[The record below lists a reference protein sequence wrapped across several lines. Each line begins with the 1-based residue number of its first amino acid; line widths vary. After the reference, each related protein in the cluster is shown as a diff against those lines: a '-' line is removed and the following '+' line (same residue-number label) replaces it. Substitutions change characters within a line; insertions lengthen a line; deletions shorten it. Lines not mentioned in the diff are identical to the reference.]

1 MESRSPDAEQT
12 DEQRSQRAAAMR
24 SGADVNAEATV
35 GEEVAAEQSDI
46 DRRAGED
53 SVIGTN
59 DSEADVPFD
68 GQADTP
74 VSDEAGITDAL
85 TPEPTR
91 ANARILEANADAN
104 QEADAADRADNEST
118 DADVANSTASAEA
131 PSAGATA
138 SASITRSRGTR
149 ADGTIAT
156 PPTPAGNRRNKTPR
170 GPRTTQPAA
179 PAAEHRPPSQPSAST
194 RRVPRWAFLPF
205 IALSTVHVIALAFH
219 NDALAAPT
227 KLGLMPLLA
236 FAVLV
241 GARGLRATA
250 PIALLLTA
258 ILFSW
263 LGDGAG
269 TFVPFLPT
277 LPMMLAFFGIA
288 HLAYIALF
296 WRHLRVRKFP
306 LAAALLVVWWAAM
319 VIVIAPAAK
328 ELAVAVAAYGI
339 VLGLTAAFAT
349 RCSPMVLV
357 GALFFLASDTILAF
371 MLFLPDLT
379 PPITDAA
386 VMFTYTLGQGLIAAG
401 ALATLRRRQNE
412 TPA

>member
-1 MESRSPDAEQT
+1 MDSRSPDAEQT
-12 DEQRSQRAAAMR
+12 DEQQDQHRAEDDSSLEVTDTAVDQDQPD
-24 SGADVNAEATV
+24 SG
-35 GEEVAAEQSDI
+35 
-46 DRRAGED
+46 DR
-53 SVIGTN
+53 
-59 DSEADVPFD
+59 
-68 GQADTP
+68 
-74 VSDEAGITDAL
+74 
-85 TPEPTR
+85 
-91 ANARILEANADAN
+91 
-104 QEADAADRADNEST
+104 
-118 DADVANSTASAEA
+118 EA
-131 PSAGATA
+131 P
-138 SASITRSRGTR
+138 
-149 ADGTIAT
+149 ADGTSD
-156 PPTPAGNRRNKTPR
+156 
-170 GPRTTQPAA
+170 
-179 PAAEHRPPSQPSAST
+179 AAENRPQNGSPIETVSEVSPAKSSRQAQARATT

-205 IALSTVHVIALAFH
+205 IALSAIHVIALAFH
-219 NDALAAPT
+219 NEALAAPT

-250 PIALLLTA
+250 PIALLLA
-258 ILFSW
+258 AVLFSW

-269 TFVPFLPT
+269 VFVPFFPT

-296 WRHLRVRKFP
+296 WRHLRIRKFP
-306 LAAALLVVWWAAM
+306 LAAALLIVWWAAM

-349 RCSPMVLV
+349 RCSPMVLI

-401 ALATLRRRQNE
+401 ALATLRRRQS
-412 TPA
+412 AVAA

>member
-1 MESRSPDAEQT
+1 MDSRSPDAEQT
-12 DEQRSQRAAAMR
+12 DKQQDQHRAENDSAHKGTETAVNQDQPDAEDR
-24 SGADVNAEATV
+24 EAPADDASDVAESRPQDGSPIETTSAATV
-35 GEEVAAEQSDI
+35 TPAKSS
-46 DRRAGED
+46 RRA
-53 SVIGTN
+53 
-59 DSEADVPFD
+59 
-68 GQADTP
+68 
-74 VSDEAGITDAL
+74 
-85 TPEPTR
+85 
-91 ANARILEANADAN
+91 
-104 QEADAADRADNEST
+104 
-118 DADVANSTASAEA
+118 
-131 PSAGATA
+131 
-138 SASITRSRGTR
+138 RSRT
-149 ADGTIAT
+149 
-156 PPTPAGNRRNKTPR
+156 
-170 GPRTTQPAA
+170 AA
-179 PAAEHRPPSQPSAST
+179 

-219 NDALAAPT
+219 NDALATPT

-250 PIALLLTA
+250 PIALLLAA

-269 TFVPFLPT
+269 VFVPFLPT

-296 WRHLRVRKFP
+296 WRHLRVRKFS
-306 LAAALLVVWWAAM
+306 LAAALLIVWWAAM

-371 MLFLPDLT
+371 MLFLPELT

-386 VMFTYTLGQGLIAAG
+386 IMFTYTLGQGLIAAG
-401 ALATLRRRQNE
+401 ALAALRRRQN
-412 TPA
+412 AAAA

>member
-1 MESRSPDAEQT
+1 MDSRSPDAEQT
-12 DEQRSQRAAAMR
+12 DEQQTPDAAGESTPVEASTDTEAPDDAAVEGGAAALAHDGEASQAGHTATDAR
-24 SGADVNAEATV
+24 SP
-35 GEEVAAEQSDI
+35 VALQHHSAPSTAK
-46 DRRAGED
+46 RRA
-53 SVIGTN
+53 SPR
-59 DSEADVPFD
+59 S
-68 GQADTP
+68 DT
-74 VSDEAGITDAL
+74 
-85 TPEPTR
+85 
-91 ANARILEANADAN
+91 
-104 QEADAADRADNEST
+104 
-118 DADVANSTASAEA
+118 
-131 PSAGATA
+131 
-138 SASITRSRGTR
+138 
-149 ADGTIAT
+149 
-156 PPTPAGNRRNKTPR
+156 
-170 GPRTTQPAA
+170 
-179 PAAEHRPPSQPSAST
+179 T

-205 IALSTVHVIALAFH
+205 ITLSAVHVVALAFH

-306 LAAALLVVWWAAM
+306 LAAALLIVWWAAM
-319 VIVIAPAAK
+319 VIVVAPAAK
-328 ELAVAVAAYGI
+328 ELAVAIAAYGV

-412 TPA
+412 TAA

>member
-1 MESRSPDAEQT
+1 MDSRSPDAQRT
-12 DEQRSQRAAAMR
+12 DEQQDQHRAEDDSDLEVTDTAVDQDQPGAGDREAAADDASDAAESRPQNGSPIENTNEGTPAKGSRLTRTRAA
-24 SGADVNAEATV
+24 
-35 GEEVAAEQSDI
+35 
-46 DRRAGED
+46 
-53 SVIGTN
+53 
-59 DSEADVPFD
+59 
-68 GQADTP
+68 
-74 VSDEAGITDAL
+74 
-85 TPEPTR
+85 
-91 ANARILEANADAN
+91 
-104 QEADAADRADNEST
+104 
-118 DADVANSTASAEA
+118 
-131 PSAGATA
+131 
-138 SASITRSRGTR
+138 
-149 ADGTIAT
+149 
-156 PPTPAGNRRNKTPR
+156 
-170 GPRTTQPAA
+170 
-179 PAAEHRPPSQPSAST
+179 T
-194 RRVPRWAFLPF
+194 RRVPRWVFLPF

-250 PIALLLTA
+250 PIALLLAA

-269 TFVPFLPT
+269 VFVPFLPT

-296 WRHLRVRKFP
+296 WRHLRIRKFP
-306 LAAALLVVWWAAM
+306 LAAALLIVWWAAM
-319 VIVIAPAAK
+319 VIVIAPSAK
-328 ELAVAVAAYGI
+328 ELAVAVAAYGV

-401 ALATLRRRQNE
+401 ALATLRRRQSAV
-412 TPA
+412 TA

>member
-1 MESRSPDAEQT
+1 MDSRSPDAQQT
-12 DEQRSQRAAAMR
+12 DEQQDQHRAEDDSALEVTDTAVDQDQASAGDGEASADDASDAAESRPQNGSPIETTNEGAPAKGSRPTRTRAA
-24 SGADVNAEATV
+24 
-35 GEEVAAEQSDI
+35 
-46 DRRAGED
+46 
-53 SVIGTN
+53 
-59 DSEADVPFD
+59 
-68 GQADTP
+68 
-74 VSDEAGITDAL
+74 
-85 TPEPTR
+85 
-91 ANARILEANADAN
+91 
-104 QEADAADRADNEST
+104 
-118 DADVANSTASAEA
+118 
-131 PSAGATA
+131 
-138 SASITRSRGTR
+138 
-149 ADGTIAT
+149 
-156 PPTPAGNRRNKTPR
+156 
-170 GPRTTQPAA
+170 
-179 PAAEHRPPSQPSAST
+179 T

-205 IALSTVHVIALAFH
+205 IALSAVHVIALAFH
-219 NDALAAPT
+219 NDAVAAPT

-250 PIALLLTA
+250 PIALLLAA
-258 ILFSW
+258 ILLSW

-269 TFVPFLPT
+269 VFVPFLPT

-296 WRHLRVRKFP
+296 WRHLRIRKFP
-306 LAAALLVVWWAAM
+306 LAAALLIVWWAAM

-328 ELAVAVAAYGI
+328 ELAVAVAAYGV

-401 ALATLRRRQNE
+401 ALAAFRRRQSAV
-412 TPA
+412 TA